1 MKKINELVSINS
13 KVIDKKIAKLYGE
26 LDMEKLMKLL
36 DRKMHKD
43 DAEQMFFE
51 SNNKAQVMERGI
63 VRVHQQVE
71 QIEVRDYTLFN
82 CSLSLRT
89 WLWPSGI
96 WSTAT

>member
-1 MKKINELVSINS
+1 
-13 KVIDKKIAKLYGE
+13 
-26 LDMEKLMKLL
+26 MEKLMKLM

-43 DAEQMFFE
+43 DADQMFFE

-63 VRVHQQVE
+63 VRVHQHVE

-89 WLWPSGI
+89 WLWPSEI

>member
-1 MKKINELVSINS
+1 VSINS

-26 LDMEKLMKLL
+26 LDMEKLLKLL

-43 DAEQMFFE
+43 DADQMFYE

-63 VRVHQQVE
+63 VRVHQHVE

-89 WLWPSGI
+89 WLWPSEI

>member
-1 MKKINELVSINS
+1 MSINS

-26 LDMEKLMKLL
+26 LDMDKLMKLL

-43 DAEQMFFE
+43 DADQMFFE

-71 QIEVRDYTLFN
+71 QIEVRIALYTIVVF
-82 CSLSLRT
+82 R
-89 WLWPSGI
+89 
-96 WSTAT
+96 

>member
-1 MKKINELVSINS
+1 MSINS

-36 DRKMHKD
+36 DRKMHKE
-43 DAEQMFFE
+43 DADQMFFE

-71 QIEVRDYTLFN
+71 QIEVRIALYTIVVF
-82 CSLSLRT
+82 R
-89 WLWPSGI
+89 
-96 WSTAT
+96 

>member
-36 DRKMHKD
+36 DRKMNKD
-43 DAEQMFFE
+43 DADQMFFE
-51 SNNKAQVMERGI
+51 SSNKAQMLERGI
-63 VRVHQQVE
+63 VRGHQQVE
-71 QIEVRDYTLFN
+71 QIEVKDCPLYK

-96 WSTAT
+96 WNTAT

>member
-43 DAEQMFFE
+43 DAEQMFYE

-71 QIEVRDYTLFN
+71 QIEVRDYAL
-82 CSLSLRT
+82 
-89 WLWPSGI
+89 
-96 WSTAT
+96 

>member
-1 MKKINELVSINS
+1 MSINS

-26 LDMEKLMKLL
+26 LDMEKLLKLL

-43 DAEQMFFE
+43 DADQMFYE

-63 VRVHQQVE
+63 VRVHQHVE

-89 WLWPSGI
+89 WLWPSEI

>member
-1 MKKINELVSINS
+1 MSINS

-26 LDMEKLMKLL
+26 LDMDKLMKLL

-43 DAEQMFFE
+43 DADQMFFE

-71 QIEVRDYTLFN
+71 QIEVRI
-82 CSLSLRT
+82 SL
-89 WLWPSGI
+89 
-96 WSTAT
+96 